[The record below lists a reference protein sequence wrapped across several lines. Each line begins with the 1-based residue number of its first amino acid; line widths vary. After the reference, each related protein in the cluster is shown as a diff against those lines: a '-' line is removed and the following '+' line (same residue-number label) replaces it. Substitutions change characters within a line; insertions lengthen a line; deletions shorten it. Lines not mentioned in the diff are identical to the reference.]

1 MERDAR
7 IDVNRQ
13 HADMIVNQMVHE
25 RESFARDIAATKTK
39 ARILVWVGF
48 LMSAF
53 GGTAFMV
60 TLLKVMNDASAANV
74 PDSAGSAL
82 SIGGVPVGIIGL
94 GVGVVGQFVL
104 IAGIILHIVAASR
117 RRQLLLMPDP
127 RQSYGAWR

>member
-13 HADMIVNQMVHE
+13 HADMIVNQIVRE

-48 LMSAF
+48 LMGVF

-60 TLLKVMNDASAANV
+60 TFLKAMNDASAANV

-82 SIGGVPVGIIGL
+82 SIGGFPVGIIGL
-94 GVGVVGQFVL
+94 GVGAVGQFVL

>member
-13 HADMIVNQMVHE
+13 HADMIVNQMVRE

-48 LMSAF
+48 LMGVF
-53 GGTAFMV
+53 GATAFMV
-60 TLLKVMNDASAANV
+60 MVLKAMNEASAANV

-82 SIGGVPVGIIGL
+82 SIGGFPIGIVGF

-104 IAGIILHIVAASR
+104 IAGIVLHIVAASR

-127 RQSYGAWR
+127 RQSYGVWR